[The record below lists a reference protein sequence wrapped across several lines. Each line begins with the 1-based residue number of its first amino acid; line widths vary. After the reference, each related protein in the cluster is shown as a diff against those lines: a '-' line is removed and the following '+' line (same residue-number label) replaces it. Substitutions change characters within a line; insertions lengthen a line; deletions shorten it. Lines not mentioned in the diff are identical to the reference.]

1 MATGPF
7 RDERRLWLPGVI
19 STVRSM
25 HLAKTL
31 AAQDNPSGGG
41 PRHRP
46 TYRRPV
52 AALAVGAT
60 MLGVGPATAPGAG
73 AATQPIHLAF
83 FGYAAANAYTQA
95 ALKGVNEVASKYH
108 ATVHFYDPDMD
119 ATTQLAQVEDAATS
133 GKYNGMV
140 VYSVA
145 GDTVVPGVK
154 EALSNHIKVVA
165 DFVPLGP
172 DQDTDAIQVP
182 GLSGSVVVPID
193 VTGTAAGDL
202 IVKACAGL
210 DPCRVVY
217 MPGDNT
223 LPLEIDRTDHM
234 LAVIKK
240 DKDIDLVGMIQSGYA
255 SGTGYT
261 AGEDALTA
269 HPNVNVIASSN
280 DQAIV
285 GVELAVKQHGD
296 LGKIKLI
303 GGGGT
308 YQAIAG
314 IKSGDWFGTVNY
326 CPTTE
331 AAQATQILID
341 AMLGHPAKVNEVN
354 SLTICGAPIELTK
367 SDLGNYTG
375 EWTAG

>member
-1 MATGPF
+1 MSQHALAPKPDRSGT
-7 RDERRLWLPGVI
+7 RLRRY
-19 STVRSM
+19 
-25 HLAKTL
+25 A
-31 AAQDNPSGGG
+31 
-41 PRHRP
+41 
-46 TYRRPV
+46 PV
-52 AALAVGAT
+52 VAVSLTAAALATINVAGSA
-60 MLGVGPATAPGAG
+60 PAIASPRSASTKE
-73 AATQPIHLAF
+73 PIHLAF
-83 FGYAAANAYTQA
+83 FGYATANAYTQA
-95 ALKGVNEVASKYH
+95 ALAGVESVAKKYG
-108 ATVHFYDPDMD
+108 ATVHFYNPDMNS
-119 ATTQLAQVEDAATS
+119 TTQAAQVEDAATS

-145 GDTVVPGVK
+145 GETVVPGVK
-154 EALSNHIKVVA
+154 EALARHIKVVA
-165 DFVPLGP
+165 DFVPIGN
-172 DQDTDAIQVP
+172 DIDTDKIQVP

-193 VTGTAAGDL
+193 STGTAAGDL

-210 DPCRVVY
+210 NPCRVVY

-223 LPLEIDRTDHM
+223 LPLEIDRTNHM

-240 DKDIDLVGMIQSGYA
+240 HKNVDLVGMIQSGYE
-255 SGTGYT
+255 SSTGYT

-308 YQAIAG
+308 YQAVAG
-314 IKSGDWFGTVNY
+314 IRSGDWFGTVNY

-331 AAQATQILID
+331 AARATQILID
-341 AMLGHPAKVNEVN
+341 AMLGHPAAVNQVN

-367 SDLGNYTG
+367 SDLGTYKG
-375 EWTAG
+375 QWSAG

>member
-1 MATGPF
+1 MSQHALAPKRGRSRLRLRGKAT
-7 RDERRLWLPGVI
+7 V
-19 STVRSM
+19 
-25 HLAKTL
+25 LATALAGATL
-31 AAQDNPSGGG
+31 AGANALGATP
-41 PRHRP
+41 
-46 TYRRPV
+46 
-52 AALAVGAT
+52 ALASPRSSDAS
-60 MLGVGPATAPGAG
+60 AASAG
-73 AATQPIHLAF
+73 MPIHLAF

-95 ALKGVNEVASKYH
+95 ALAGVESVAKKYG
-108 ATVHFYDPDMD
+108 ATVHFYNPNMS

-145 GDTVVPGVK
+145 GETVVPGVK
-154 EALSNHIKVVA
+154 EALARHIKAVA
-165 DFVPLGP
+165 DFVPIGT
-172 DQDTDAIQVP
+172 DIDTYKIQVP

-223 LPLEIDRTDHM
+223 LPLEIDRTNHM

-240 DKDIDLVGMIQSGYA
+240 HKDIDLVGMIQSGYE
-255 SGTGYT
+255 SSTGYT
-261 AGEDALTA
+261 AGENALTA

-285 GVELAVKQHGD
+285 GVELAVKQHGE

-308 YQAIAG
+308 YQAVAG
-314 IKSGDWFGTVNY
+314 IRSGDWFGTVNY

-331 AAQATQILID
+331 AARATQILID
-341 AMLGHPAKVNEVN
+341 AMRGHPVADNQIN

-367 SDLGNYTG
+367 SDLGNYKG
-375 EWTAG
+375 QWSAG